1 MKPAG
6 EGEGGERGRG
16 YHGGNVASSLA
27 IAGKNGEFILHA
39 PRRPAASA
47 RHRATVQDTHTH
59 HNLVLILLTQA
70 NLLQT

>member
-1 MKPAG
+1 MKG
-6 EGEGGERGRG
+6 GRG
-16 YHGGNVASSLA
+16 EAGRGDHGGDVASSLA
-27 IAGKNGEFILHA
+27 AAGKNGEFILHA